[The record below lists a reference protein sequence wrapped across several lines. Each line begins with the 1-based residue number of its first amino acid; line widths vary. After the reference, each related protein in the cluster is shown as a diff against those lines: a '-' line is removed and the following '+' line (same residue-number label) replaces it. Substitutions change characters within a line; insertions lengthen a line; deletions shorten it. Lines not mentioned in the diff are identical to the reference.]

1 MGSVPHGSRPDQVY
15 AALRELIVDGQVAAG
30 ERIIETDIA
39 ARLGVSRTPVREALQ
54 RLQQEGFVTA
64 APAAHQS
71 RLSVAPLTGADM
83 RELLAVVGALEG
95 LGARNAAQLTDDAR
109 HPLVGAL
116 RRRNEDFGRVA
127 SESPDDHAALH
138 RADEHFH
145 RQLVEAAGGSRLLA
159 LHAAVKPQA
168 ERYVRMYVSM
178 LTGDLQA
185 SLSEHEAIV
194 AAVEAGQAIAAQQ
207 AVETNWRHA
216 ADRLER
222 VIAAVDDAG

>member
-1 MGSVPHGSRPDQVY
+1 MGRVPHGSRPDQVY

-71 RLSVAPLTGADM
+71 RLSVAPLTRADM
-83 RELLAVVGALEG
+83 RELLAIVGALEG
-95 LGARNAAQLTDDAR
+95 LGAVEAAQLPPDQR
-109 HPLVGAL
+109 HRLAGDL
-116 RRRNEDFGRVA
+116 RRLNDDFGGVA
-127 SESPDDHAALH
+127 RRTPDDHAALH

-145 RQLVEAAGGSRLLA
+145 RHLMEAAGGPRLLA
-159 LHAAVKPQA
+159 LHAAIKPQA

-178 LTGDLQA
+178 LTGDLRA
-185 SLSEHEAIV
+185 SLSEHEAIA
-194 AAVEAGQAIAAQQ
+194 AAVATGQGREAQQ

-216 ADRLER
+216 ADRLAR
-222 VIAAVDDAG
+222 VINASGAAG